1 MTVYNVIVFFD
12 SLLMFTNIE
21 RLNLYVYMR
30 YYKNNLEQHEMT
42 VNYNDLNKNELTTCN
57 TISLLTR
64 LNLKLFDKILV
75 EKCNSAEAALDMDQ
89 KFTCVVL
96 STLKPSCLKQLLEVV
111 WSLPVDTWQVPR
123 ENVSISS
130 VVSSSACDKCWCS
143 RQLGP
148 CRGRDNRIKTT
159 QTNASR
165 RHRQT
170 HHDDTDKRITTIQ
183 TNA

>member
-1 MTVYNVIVFFD
+1 
-12 SLLMFTNIE
+12 
-21 RLNLYVYMR
+21 MR

-111 WSLPVDTWQVPR
+111 
-123 ENVSISS
+123 
-130 VVSSSACDKCWCS
+130 
-143 RQLGP
+143 
-148 CRGRDNRIKTT
+148 
-159 QTNASR
+159 
-165 RHRQT
+165 
-170 HHDDTDKRITTIQ
+170 
-183 TNA
+183 